1 MTTLDA
7 QKTSIALNYDGSGAP
22 VISASGAGLI
32 AEEILERAKQAGV
45 PVIEDARLAS
55 LLSTIP
61 LGEEIPGELYE
72 AVAKVLVFLLQ
83 LESNFERSA

>member
-1 MTTLDA
+1 MTAPDSP
-7 QKTSIALNYDGSGAP
+7 KTSIALNYDGSGAP

-72 AVAKVLVFLLQ
+72 AVAKVLVFVLQ
-83 LESNFERSA
+83 LESSFERSA

>member
-1 MTTLDA
+1 MTTPDPP
-7 QKTSIALNYDGSGAP
+7 KTSIALNYSGSGAP

-32 AEEILERAKQAGV
+32 AEEILDRAKQAGV

-61 LGEEIPGELYE
+61 LGEEIPEELYE
-72 AVAKVLVFLLQ
+72 AVAKVLVFVLR
-83 LESNFERSA
+83 LESSFESSA

>member
-1 MTTLDA
+1 MTAPDP
-7 QKTSIALNYDGSGAP
+7 QKTSIALNYDGRGAP
-22 VISASGAGLI
+22 VISASGVGAI
-32 AEEILERAKQAGV
+32 ADEILDRAKQAGV

-72 AVAKVLVFLLQ
+72 AVAKVLVFVLQ
-83 LESNFERSA
+83 LESSFERSA

>member
-1 MTTLDA
+1 MTAPDS
-7 QKTSIALNYDGSGAP
+7 QKTSIALTYEGSGAP

-72 AVAKVLVFLLQ
+72 AVAKVLVFVLQ
-83 LESNFERSA
+83 LESSFERSA

>member
-1 MTTLDA
+1 MTAPDS

-61 LGEEIPGELYE
+61 LGEEIPRELYE
-72 AVAKVLVFLLQ
+72 AVAKVLVFVLQ
-83 LESNFERSA
+83 LESSFERSA